1 MNLPLWT
8 AAELVEATGGT
19 LSEPFDADGVSIDT
33 RTLAAGD
40 LFVALLGDGRD
51 GHAFAAEALAKGAAG
66 VMVHRDIPPGD
77 MSSATGAAGADSAG
91 LPDAAPAGPL
101 LRVDDTLAGLA
112 RLGAFARSRFG
123 DDGGRLVAVTGS
135 VGKTTTKEMLR
146 GALSAFGTTHAAAA
160 SYNNHWG
167 LPLTLARTPRDTR
180 FCIAEIGMNHAGEI
194 APLARLA
201 RPHVAVITTIAK
213 AHVGHLGSIEAI
225 ADEKASILC
234 GLEPG
239 GIAVLPADSPL
250 LERLR
255 TAAGHHAVMT
265 FGTDSAADVRLVHS
279 EADADGSLIHVDI
292 LGHTASLRLNA
303 PGLHMAM
310 NAVAALAAVA
320 ALGLD
325 PTGAIDALE
334 TFVPLAG
341 RGARR
346 VIEVGGGTAL
356 LLDESYN
363 GNAASMRAAL
373 EVLRLQPSRRH
384 IAVLG
389 DMLELG
395 DEGPAEHAGL
405 AEAVIRSVD
414 CLFTCGP
421 LMRTLFDAVPATLR
435 GAHAADSGT
444 LALVVAAAIARGDSI
459 LVKGSLGSGM
469 KRVIEAIEST
479 ACRPS
484 TVTAGAA

>member
-1 MNLPLWT
+1 MNAPLWT
-8 AAELVEATGGT
+8 AHELLEATGGVM
-19 LSEPFDADGVSIDT
+19 SAPFDAGGVSIDT

-40 LFVALLGDGRD
+40 LFVALIGEGRD
-51 GHAFAAEALAKGAAG
+51 GHAFVADALAKGAAG
-66 VMVHRDIPPGD
+66 AMVHDD
-77 MSSATGAAGADSAG
+77 TSQ
-91 LPDAAPAGPL
+91 AGPV

-112 RLGAFARSRFG
+112 RLGGFARTRFG
-123 DDGGRLVAVTGS
+123 ENGGRLVAVTGS

-146 GALSAFGTTHAAAA
+146 VALSAFGSTHAAAA

-167 LPLTLARTPRDTR
+167 LPLTLARTARDAQ
-180 FCIAEIGMNHAGEI
+180 FCVAEIGMNHAGEI

-225 ADEKASILC
+225 ADEKASVMR

-239 GIAVLPADSPL
+239 GIAVLPADSPQL
-250 LERLR
+250 ARLR
-255 TAAGHHAVMT
+255 AASGDAIVLT
-265 FGTDSAADVRLVHS
+265 FGTDPAADVRVTGS
-279 EADADGSLIHVDI
+279 EADADGSLIDI
-292 LGHTASLRLNA
+292 DIVGYRASLRLNA
-303 PGLHMAM
+303 PGRHMVM
-310 NAVAALAAVA
+310 NAVATLGVVA

-325 PTGAIDALE
+325 PTRAIEALRA
-334 TFVPLAG
+334 FVPLAG

-346 VIEVGGGTAL
+346 RIAVGDGFAL

-363 GNAASMRAAL
+363 GNGASMRAAL
-373 EVLRLQPSRRH
+373 DVLRLQPVRRR

-405 AEAVIRSVD
+405 AESVIGSAD

-421 LMRTLFDAVPATLR
+421 LMRTLFDTVPAALR
-435 GAHAADSGT
+435 GAHAADSAA
-444 LALVVAAAIARGDSI
+444 LAPMVAAAIGPNDAI

-469 KRVIEAIEST
+469 KRVVEAIEAVSS
-479 ACRPS
+479 RSS